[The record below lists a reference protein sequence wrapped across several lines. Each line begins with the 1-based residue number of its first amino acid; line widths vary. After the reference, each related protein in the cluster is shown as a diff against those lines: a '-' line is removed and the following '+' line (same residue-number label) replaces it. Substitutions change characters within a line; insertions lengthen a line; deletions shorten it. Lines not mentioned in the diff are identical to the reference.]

1 MYFGTAHLPAL
12 RKPKTPLQATPG
24 GGELKNFAGSG
35 NLSTFAFAPVGIRH
49 FLWKLLNQT

>member
-1 MYFGTAHLPAL
+1 MYFGTALLPAL

-49 FLWKLLNQT
+49 F